1 VIILPTVSEQLA
13 DWAGTL
19 TYESIPSEY
28 IESARENI
36 LDMIGCGLFGSALPW
51 VRTVSDMVVDWG
63 GKPESTL
70 WGRNVKVPSVN
81 SVFAN
86 TNAAN
91 SFEFDDTY
99 FPTGIH
105 PGALVVSSA
114 LATAEYT
121 GHGTGKQLIA
131 AVVAGHEI
139 SARIRS
145 GLGWSVLHGWNGT
158 AICSTFGAAVSS
170 AKMLGLPPDKIADA
184 IGIAGP
190 YVGGLL
196 TYGFKAGAK
205 RIVNARSGQGG
216 ILAAM
221 LAEKGVTGYRDFI
234 ESKQGGFISAHSSD
248 PTTEKVTENLGTDYL
263 FKNMAL
269 KKYPNC
275 TSFHA
280 VLDALY
286 EITGTD
292 PVDIDSLDRII
303 VNTTTGAQK
312 NDVGTTY
319 DNVHSAQMSMP
330 YAVAAKILDGVV
342 GVNQFSESMIQ
353 NLDIRRIA
361 ERVEILVDADL
372 DSRGLDHRLAAKVD
386 LVMKSGEVLE
396 SSIVRNPR
404 RMTNDEVRAK
414 FYNLSGHV
422 VDKARSDEIMKF
434 IDRLESQENINS
446 LSELLAV

>member
-1 VIILPTVSEQLA
+1 MIILPTVSEQLA
-13 DWAGTL
+13 EWAGDL
-19 TYESIPSEY
+19 EYNDIPSEL
-28 IESARENI
+28 IETARENI
-36 LDMIGCGLFGSALPW
+36 LDIIGCGLFGSTLPW
-51 VRTVSDMVVDWG
+51 VRTVCDMVIDWG
-63 GKPESTL
+63 GKAEATL
-70 WGRNVKVPSVN
+70 WGRNTKVPSVN
-81 SVFAN
+81 AVFAN

-114 LATAEYT
+114 LATSEYK
-121 GHGTGKQLIA
+121 GGATGKELIS
-131 AVVAGHEI
+131 AVVAGHEV

-158 AICSTFGAAVSS
+158 AICSTFGSAVAS
-170 AKMLGLPPDKIADA
+170 AKIMGLPPAQIADA

-205 RIVNARSGQGG
+205 RVVNARSGQGG
-216 ILAAM
+216 MLAAL
-221 LAEKGVTGYRDFI
+221 LAEKGVTGYKDFI

-248 PTTEKVTENLGTDYL
+248 PTTEKVIENLGTEYL

-286 EITGTD
+286 EITGTN
-292 PVDIDSLDRII
+292 PVDVDSLDRIV

-312 NDVGTTY
+312 NDVGNTY

-330 YAVAAKILDGVV
+330 YAVAAKIADGVV
-342 GVNQFSESMIQ
+342 GVEQFSEDKIQ
-353 NLDIRRIA
+353 DERIRRIA
-361 ERVEILVDADL
+361 EKVEILVDTDL
-372 DSRGLDHRLAAKVD
+372 DSRGLDHRLAARVE
-386 LVMKSGEVLE
+386 LFMKSGDKLE
-396 SSIVRNPR
+396 SSVIRNPR

-414 FYNLSGHV
+414 FYNLSTRV
-422 VDKARSDEIMKF
+422 VGQSRADEIVSF
-434 IDRLESQENINS
+434 TETLESQDNINT
-446 LSELLAV
+446 LAEMLKV

>member
-1 VIILPTVSEQLA
+1 MILRTVSEKLA
-13 DWAGTL
+13 EWAEAL
-19 TYESIPSEY
+19 TYKTIPSQY
-28 IESARENI
+28 IEPARENI
-36 LDMIGCGLFGSALPW
+36 LDMIGCGLFGSSLPW
-51 VRTVSDMVVDWG
+51 VRTVCDMVIDWG
-63 GKPESTL
+63 GKEECTL
-70 WGRNVKVPSVN
+70 WGRDIKVPSVN
-81 SVFAN
+81 AVFAN

-99 FPTGIH
+99 VPTGIH

-114 LATAEYT
+114 LATSEYK
-121 GHGTGKQLIA
+121 GGATGKELIA
-131 AVVAGHEI
+131 AVVAGHEVA
-139 SARIRS
+139 ARIRS

-158 AICSTFGAAVSS
+158 AICSTFGAAVAS
-170 AKMLGLPPDKIADA
+170 AKILGLSPGRIADA

-248 PTTEKVTENLGTDYL
+248 PTTEKITENLGKDFI
-263 FKNMAL
+263 FKNMVL

-286 EITGTD
+286 EITGTE
-292 PVDIDSLDRII
+292 PVDIDSLDRIV

-319 DNVHSAQMSMP
+319 DNVHSAQMSMS
-330 YAVAAKILDGVV
+330 YAVAAKIADGIV

-353 NLDIRRIA
+353 NPEIRKIA
-361 ERVEILVDADL
+361 ERVEILTDADL
-372 DSRGLDHRLAAKVD
+372 DSRGLDHRMAAKVE

-396 SSIVRNPR
+396 SGVVRRPR

-422 VDKARSDEIMKF
+422 VDKERADDIMKF
-434 IDRLESQENINS
+434 VDTLENQDNINS

>member
-1 VIILPTVSEQLA
+1 MSEQLA
-13 DWAGTL
+13 EWAGGL
-19 TYESIPSEY
+19 EYRDIPSEY
-28 IESARENI
+28 VETARENI
-36 LDMIGCGLFGSALPW
+36 LDMIGCGLFGSTLPW
-51 VRTVSDMVVDWG
+51 VRTVCNMVIEWG
-63 GKPESTL
+63 GKEEATL

-81 SVFAN
+81 AVFAN
-86 TNAAN
+86 TNSIN

-114 LATAEYT
+114 IATSEYK
-121 GHGTGKQLIA
+121 GGASGKELIA
-131 AVVAGHEI
+131 AVVAGHEV

-158 AICSTFGAAVSS
+158 AICSTFGAAVASS
-170 AKMLGLPPDKIADA
+170 KILGLPSDQIADA

-205 RIVNARSGQGG
+205 RVVNARSGQGG
-216 ILAAM
+216 ILAAL
-221 LAEKGVTGYRDFI
+221 LAEKGVTGYKDFI
-234 ESKQGGFISAHSSD
+234 ESKQGGFIFAHSSD
-248 PTTEKVTENLGTDYL
+248 PTTEKVTENLGKEYM

-292 PVDIDSLDRII
+292 PVDVNNLERIV

-312 NDVGTTY
+312 NDVGVTY

-330 YAVAAKILDGVV
+330 YAVAAKLVDGVV
-342 GVNQFSESMIQ
+342 GVEQFSDEMIQ
-353 NLDIRRIA
+353 DKGLRKLA
-361 ERVEILVDADL
+361 ERVEILTDAEL

-386 LVMKSGEVLE
+386 LVMKTGEKLE

-404 RMTNDEVRAK
+404 RMTNDEVRMK
-414 FYNLSGHV
+414 FYNLATRV
-422 VDKARSDEIMKF
+422 VGQDRADEIVRF
-434 IDRLESQENINS
+434 TDTLESQDNINS
-446 LSELLAV
+446 LADLLVV